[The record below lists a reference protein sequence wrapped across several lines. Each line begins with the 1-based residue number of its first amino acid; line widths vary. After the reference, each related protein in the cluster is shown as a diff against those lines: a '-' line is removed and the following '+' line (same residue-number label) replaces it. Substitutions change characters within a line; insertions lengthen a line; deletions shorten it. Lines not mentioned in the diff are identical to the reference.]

1 MGAHGRFKFI
11 LKEKK
16 ADENKID
23 VIYEPY
29 ENFLVSI
36 LTKVNYLVIEY
47 LRIPT
52 LVSEHSYFH
61 RKLKKCQNNHTNNK

>member
-1 MGAHGRFKFI
+1 MGDHDKFKFI

-29 ENFLVSI
+29 ENF
-36 LTKVNYLVIEY
+36 
-47 LRIPT
+47 
-52 LVSEHSYFH
+52 
-61 RKLKKCQNNHTNNK
+61 